1 MLGWRETCE
10 LGSDA
15 AMKQPDG
22 AARSATRSNT
32 MRLTA
37 ELILSARAHI
47 NPLRERE
54 LDLRG
59 YKIPVLENLGATK
72 DGFDCLDL
80 SDNEIKKLEN
90 FPRLKRLRM
99 LLLHNNKVHRIQD
112 NLAESIPNLSVLLL
126 TNNSIANLT
135 DVDTLRC
142 FEHLDILSLPH
153 TLSLVGNPVARKS
166 YYREYVIHTLP
177 HLRVLDFK
185 KIRPVEREEAVR
197 LFNSLAGK
205 KIVEG
210 ATADDSTHT
219 NDAVA
224 LPVSP
229 PAAPAG
235 RPTLTQLK
243 VSIVSTFTAPS
254 APVSTT
260 SPRNQAAPLS
270 PTKKEA
276 AVVQS
281 PPRKKAAADATPIH
295 PVIAPTVVSPKHEVK
310 HEKAPVPAVPSP
322 KQSPRKAA
330 AVVVPAHAPSEDMEV
345 DQAPPAAVQT
355 PVKSPASKR
364 AKAASTPASSMK
376 VIELREELK
385 RRGLPTKGNKAE
397 LVARLESANE

>member
-1 MLGWRETCE
+1 M
-10 LGSDA
+10 
-15 AMKQPDG
+15 
-22 AARSATRSNT
+22 
-32 MRLTA
+32 
-37 ELILSARAHI
+37 IF
-47 NPLRERE
+47 LR
-54 LDLRG
+54 
-59 YKIPVLENLGATK
+59 PCVQ

-210 ATADDSTHT
+210 AAADDSTHT
-219 NDAVA
+219 NDDVA
-224 LPVSP
+224 LPASP

-243 VSIVSTFTAPS
+243 NAIAQATSLDEVNRLETQIKALSPPRHNQSPPPASSSPPQVVVTAPS

>member
-142 FEHLDILSLPH
+142 FEHLDILSLRLHP
-153 TLSLVGNPVARKS
+153 S

-224 LPVSP
+224 LPASP

-276 AVVQS
+276 EVVQS

-310 HEKAPVPAVPSP
+310 HEKTPVPAVPSP

-330 AVVVPAHAPSEDMEV
+330 AMPAHAPSEDMEV

>member
-1 MLGWRETCE
+1 MLGWKETCE

-135 DVDTLRC
+135 D
-142 FEHLDILSLPH
+142 
-153 TLSLVGNPVARKS
+153 S

-210 ATADDSTHT
+210 AAADDSTHT

-224 LPVSP
+224 LPASP

>member
-1 MLGWRETCE
+1 
-10 LGSDA
+10 
-15 AMKQPDG
+15 
-22 AARSATRSNT
+22 RSNT

-135 DVDTLRC
+135 D
-142 FEHLDILSLPH
+142 
-153 TLSLVGNPVARKS
+153 S

-210 ATADDSTHT
+210 AAADDSTHT
-219 NDAVA
+219 NDDVA
-224 LPVSP
+224 LPASP